1 MALPRS
7 PLPRFP
13 SHSSDWTAERID
25 KLERAEIEQLR
36 SNAVN
41 LGEEG
46 VAKMCE
52 DVLATRP
59 KTRRGAAK
67 VTALKSPKVAAGAA
81 KVAAPKGP
89 AKVTALKNPAKGSRN
104 G

>member
-13 SHSSDWTAERID
+13 QHSSDWTPERID

-36 SNAVN
+36 FNAVN

-46 VAKMCE
+46 VAKLCE
-52 DVLATRP
+52 AALAARP
-59 KTRRGAAK
+59 KTRRASVTKVGVAKVGIAKVGVAAK
-67 VTALKSPKVAAGAA
+67 PAATA
-81 KVAAPKGP
+81 KVAAVRRKG
-89 AKVTALKNPAKGSRN
+89 AA
-104 G
+104 

>member
-1 MALPRS
+1 MAIPRS

-13 SHSSDWTAERID
+13 QHSSDWTAERID

-36 SNAVN
+36 FNAMN

-46 VAKMCE
+46 VAAMC
-52 DVLATRP
+52 DAALAARP
-59 KTRRGAAK
+59 KTRRAA
-67 VTALKSPKVAAGAA
+67 APKVAALGRKVAGKVAGKGAA
-81 KVAAPKGP
+81 
-89 AKVTALKNPAKGSRN
+89 N